1 MKKRQ
6 LGKSNLF
13 VNPVGLGCMGFS
25 HAYGTPTEKSEAKK
39 IIREAFDYGYDFFDT
54 AECYTGLNSDGST
67 SYNEEIVGKAL
78 KSVREKVIIATKF
91 GVQHLGTLLKMD
103 SSPETI
109 KKAVEGSLKRLGTDY
124 IDLYYQHR
132 IDPKVSPEDVAS
144 VMNELINDGKL
155 RAWGISEADEEY
167 LRRANNICP
176 VTAIQNRYSMMAR
189 WHENLFPVLEEL
201 NIAFVAFSP
210 MGNGFLSGKYKPSD
224 NFESSDFRSFM
235 PQYTKEGFAK
245 AQEFLRLLEQ
255 IAESKNATMGQI
267 SMSWMLCK
275 KPYIIP
281 IPGSRKIERIKEN
294 FEAGKVLLTQQEINI
309 LDEKLNSMKFLIFG
323 GH

>member
-1 MKKRQ
+1 
-6 LGKSNLF
+6 
-13 VNPVGLGCMGFS
+13 
-25 HAYGTPTEKSEAKK
+25 
-39 IIREAFDYGYDFFDT
+39 
-54 AECYTGLNSDGST
+54 
-67 SYNEEIVGKAL
+67 
-78 KSVREKVIIATKF
+78 
-91 GVQHLGTLLKMD
+91 
-103 SSPETI
+103 
-109 KKAVEGSLKRLGTDY
+109 
-124 IDLYYQHR
+124 
-132 IDPKVSPEDVAS
+132 
-144 VMNELINDGKL
+144 
-155 RAWGISEADEEY
+155 
-167 LRRANNICP
+167 
-176 VTAIQNRYSMMAR
+176 
-189 WHENLFPVLEEL
+189 
-201 NIAFVAFSP
+201 
-210 MGNGFLSGKYKPSD
+210 
-224 NFESSDFRSFM
+224 M